1 MVDLQ
6 NRGISVLKLQSSL
19 IQSPRV
25 VLMLMV
31 AEIRRSPV
39 EVGSLLHQFQGFYT
53 SQVVSRI
60 SSIFWGWKK
69 SIWVSHVTSHTNPPA
84 PSRKVGELGGAKV
97 FDGDGNCC
105 LVCWKGG
112 NFCFDVFWAVWKKG
126 GLISAMFLSN
136 RIPDLFEIFSSLFV
150 PKIYMTSKKNI
161 CPCVFLIVFL
171 LFVFWLFFMLAKFMA
186 CLHRPPLLIEVSAA
200 TRPCCTP

>member
-19 IQSPRV
+19 KNPTIHGNCLIQSPRV

-31 AEIRRSPV
+31 QKSGDHQLRLVVCPISYRGFIHRRWLA
-39 EVGSLLHQFQGFYT
+39 GFLQF
-53 SQVVSRI
+53 
-60 SSIFWGWKK
+60 FWGWKK

-112 NFCFDVFWAVWKKG
+112 NFCFDVFWVVWKKG

-136 RIPDLFEIFSSLFV
+136 RIPVFFEIFSSLFV
-150 PKIYMTSKKNI
+150 PKI
-161 CPCVFLIVFL
+161 
-171 LFVFWLFFMLAKFMA
+171 
-186 CLHRPPLLIEVSAA
+186 
-200 TRPCCTP
+200 